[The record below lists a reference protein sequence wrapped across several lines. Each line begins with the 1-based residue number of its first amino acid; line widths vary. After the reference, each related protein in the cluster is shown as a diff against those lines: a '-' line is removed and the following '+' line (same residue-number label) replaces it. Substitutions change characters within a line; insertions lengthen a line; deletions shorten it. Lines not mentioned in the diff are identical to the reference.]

1 MFIITPGN
9 TGLDLIIYV
18 CCQLVYALG
27 LGIYSTVSWA
37 MMGDAI
43 DYNGWKFGTREAADH
58 FFYFEVPNSGE
69 TKLTAVSGTL
79 KDESVIRKVDTF
91 NEAYRLK
98 EEGAILNWFDVVEK
112 PGRLSLNSKM
122 GEVLST
128 LRGKLILLRLMG
140 KLLGGKKEKKKAAGF
155 EITPDMMTM
164 MNGFTVLRLLTMAGG
179 MMNVKFTK
187 EDLLK
192 LNARLNR
199 IKQPRKKA

>member
-1 MFIITPGN
+1 M
-9 TGLDLIIYV
+9 
-18 CCQLVYALG
+18 
-27 LGIYSTVSWA
+27 
-37 MMGDAI
+37 
-43 DYNGWKFGTREAADH
+43 
-58 FFYFEVPNSGE
+58 
-69 TKLTAVSGTL
+69 
-79 KDESVIRKVDTF
+79 DTF

-98 EEGAILNWFDVVEK
+98 EEGTVPNWFDVVEK

-128 LRGKLILLRLMG
+128 LRGKLILLRLMS
-140 KLLGGKKEKKKAAGF
+140 KLLGGKKDKKKAAGF

-192 LNARLNR
+192 QNTKLNR